1 MPTQKLDIMS
11 NDSVS
16 SSCALANQ
24 QLLNYSQCFAAHAAY
39 DGSVVNYTAN
49 VVKLTNVQNEQVF
62 VGLIEE
68 VFCEPSI
75 DIGTEKT
82 GSTRYI
88 FKFYLHF

>member
-1 MPTQKLDIMS
+1 MPTLEVEFIS

-49 VVKLTNVQNEQVF
+49 VVKWTNVQNEHVF
-62 VGLIEE
+62 IGVIEE
-68 VFCEPSI
+68 IFCEPSI
-75 DIGTEKT
+75 YIWTEKT
-82 GSTRYI
+82 GSTR
-88 FKFYLHF
+88 